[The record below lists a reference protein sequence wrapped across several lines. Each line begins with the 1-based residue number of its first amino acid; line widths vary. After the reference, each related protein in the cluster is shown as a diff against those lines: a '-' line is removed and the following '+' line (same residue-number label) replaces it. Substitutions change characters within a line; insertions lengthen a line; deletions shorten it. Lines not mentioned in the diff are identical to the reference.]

1 METFE
6 VKPKRPI
13 PWKIYLAHSLST
25 WGDNMWWFAGGLYM
39 MKLAPENLR
48 LTAMYGLIIA
58 ASVICFGASVGN
70 WIDKTRRITAARTFL
85 AIQNF
90 CVSLCAIGVSFFL
103 WVYAC
108 ELDASTV
115 AKDEKHLPEE
125 DVNEDSEIIAD
136 DDLSKETSPTQQTQ
150 LISIP
155 YLETAKFATIVGVIT
170 FSSVARLA
178 SSGTVIILQKDWIVV
193 ISDNDTDYLAK
204 MNSIL
209 RTIELTTYMLAPVI
223 SGQLFY
229 FIGYIWTGVFIAG
242 WNIVSV
248 VCEYALLNGIYRQ
261 YPRLAHKI
269 TIVDNRDEQVVCE
282 EGSQLTKDDNNK
294 IDKSLQPEAYKKK
307 ASAWEKMV
315 PKAVKESFVGWQTY
329 FDHPVRNAGLGL
341 ALLYMTVLG
350 FDNITYGYAIIQ
362 KVPESILGI
371 LVAVSAVVGVLGSIA
386 YPLLKKR
393 LGLERTGLLGMF
405 LLVSTS
411 TLSVVSIFIPG
422 SPFINWISNIK
433 NEDHDT
439 SSNIAH
445 VTVLMTGIILA
456 RFGLW
461 IVDLTITQILQ
472 ERVEEERRGVINGV
486 QDSLNN
492 SMDLLKCVLVILLPD
507 AKHFGCLIILSYIS
521 ISSGWLLY
529 AAFSRQQRGHLFHF
543 CRLIPC
549 SNQNELPA
557 TSHWPFLPEP
567 GKKQPTYDCEEEE
580 AFSLGDNR
588 DHQNEANKPIIK
600 SSVNVENLE
609 KIISCDT

>member
-1 METFE
+1 MESSEGKT
-6 VKPKRPI
+6 KRSF

-39 MKLAPENLR
+39 MKLAPGTLR

-90 CVSLCAIGVSFFL
+90 CVSLCAVGVSFFL
-103 WVYAC
+103 WAYET
-108 ELDASTV
+108 ELDATS
-115 AKDEKHLPEE
+115 KNK
-125 DVNEDSEIIAD
+125 NENESFEA
-136 DDLSKETSPTQQTQ
+136 LSLNYQSDETSKDVHEQVLP
-150 LISIP
+150 
-155 YLETAKFATIVGVIT
+155 LEAAKLVTIIVVIA
-170 FSSVARLA
+170 FSSIARLA

-204 MNSIL
+204 MNSML

-242 WNIVSV
+242 WNILSV
-248 VCEYALLNGIYRQ
+248 ICEYALLNGIYSQ
-261 YPRLAHKI
+261 FPRLAHKI
-269 TIVDNRDEQVVCE
+269 RTSDDLEEQASSE
-282 EGSQLTKDDNNK
+282 EGSQLTKDDVETK
-294 IDKSLQPEAYKKK
+294 EDGKIPEIDKTNTSV
-307 ASAWEKMV
+307 WEKV
-315 PKAVKESFVGWQTY
+315 IPKAVKESFFGWKTY

-362 KVPESILGI
+362 KVPEFILGI
-371 LVAVSAVVGVLGSIA
+371 LVAVSAVVGVLGSVA

-411 TLSVVSIFIPG
+411 TLSVVSIFLPG
-422 SPFINWISNIK
+422 SPFISHFIPSVEK
-433 NEDHDT
+433 GEELSQTHHSEQTDT
-439 SSNIAH
+439 NVAH
-445 VTVLMTGIILA
+445 ITVLMIGIIIA

-492 SMDLLKCVLVILLPD
+492 SMDLLKCILVILLPD
-507 AKHFGCLIILSYIS
+507 AKDFGCLIILSYVS

-557 TSHWPFLPEP
+557 SSHWPFLPEP
-567 GKKQPTYDCEEEE
+567 ENKQPVYDCEEEE
-580 AFSLGDNR
+580 EFRIGNNQELKN
-588 DHQNEANKPIIK
+588 NTPIIK
-600 SSVNVENLE
+600 SSVDVEKLE
-609 KIISCDT
+609 KIIGCNA

>member
-1 METFE
+1 
-6 VKPKRPI
+6 
-13 PWKIYLAHSLST
+13 
-25 WGDNMWWFAGGLYM
+25 M

-103 WVYAC
+103 WIYTC

-115 AKDEKHLPEE
+115 ANDEKSLPEE
-125 DVNEDSEIIAD
+125 GHKGESEMIAN
-136 DDLSKETSPTQQTQ
+136 DDLSKETSPDDLTQ
-150 LISIP
+150 LMSIP
-155 YLETAKFATIVGVIT
+155 SLETAKFATIVGVIT

-248 VCEYALLNGIYRQ
+248 VCEYGLLNGIYRQ
-261 YPRLAHKI
+261 YPRLAQKI
-269 TIVDNRDEQVVCE
+269 TSTDKGDEQAVCE
-282 EGSQLTKDDNNK
+282 EGCRLTNDENEKR
-294 IDKSLQPEAYKKK
+294 DKSLQPDANKKTT
-307 ASAWEKMV
+307 SIWEKIV
-315 PKAVKESFVGWQTY
+315 PKAVTESFVGWQTY

-371 LVAVSAVVGVLGSIA
+371 LVAVSAVVGVLGSVA

-422 SPFINWISNIK
+422 SPFINWISNIE
-433 NEDHDT
+433 NEDHDK
-439 SSNIAH
+439 SSNVAH

-580 AFSLGDNR
+580 VFSLGDNR
-588 DHQNEANKPIIK
+588 NQQNEINTPIIK

-609 KIISCDT
+609 KIISCNT

>member
-103 WVYAC
+103 WIYAC
-108 ELDASTV
+108 ELDKSTV
-115 AKDEKHLPEE
+115 SKDEKYLSGE
-125 DVNEDSEIIAD
+125 DVNGESEMIVT
-136 DDLSKETSPTQQTQ
+136 DDLSKGTNPNHQTQ
-150 LISIP
+150 LMSIP
-155 YLETAKFATIVGVIT
+155 SLETAKLATIVGVIT
-170 FSSVARLA
+170 FSSIARLA

-193 ISDNDTDYLAK
+193 ISENDTDYLAK

-229 FIGYIWTGVFIAG
+229 FIGYIWTGIFIAG
-242 WNIVSV
+242 WNILSV
-248 VCEYALLNGIYRQ
+248 ICEYALLNGIYTQ
-261 YPRLAHKI
+261 YPRLAQKI
-269 TIVDNRDEQVVCE
+269 TNANDSEKEAMCE
-282 EGSQLTKDDNNK
+282 EGCRLTKADM
-294 IDKSLQPEAYKKK
+294 DKKGNESK
-307 ASAWEKMV
+307 AVADEKEPSIWEKFV
-315 PKAVKESFVGWQTY
+315 PKAVRESFVGWQTY

-362 KVPESILGI
+362 KVPESVLGI
-371 LVAVSAVVGVLGSIA
+371 LVALSAVVGVLGSVT

-405 LLVSTS
+405 LLVGTS
-411 TLSVVSIFIPG
+411 TLSVLSIFIPG
-422 SPFINWISNIK
+422 SPFITWMTNVEK
-433 NEDHDT
+433 DDEDLP
-439 SSNIAH
+439 SNIAH
-445 VTVLMTGIILA
+445 VTVLMAGIILA

-472 ERVEEERRGVINGV
+472 ERVEEERRGVVNGV

-567 GKKQPTYDCEEEE
+567 ENKQPAYDCEEDE
-580 AFSLGDNR
+580 AFRIEDTQEIENCS
-588 DHQNEANKPIIK
+588 PIIK
-600 SSVNVENLE
+600 SSVDVEKLE
-609 KIISCDT
+609 KIICCNA

>member
-1 METFE
+1 M
-6 VKPKRPI
+6 
-13 PWKIYLAHSLST
+13 S
-25 WGDNMWWFAGGLYM
+25 
-39 MKLAPENLR
+39 
-48 LTAMYGLIIA
+48 
-58 ASVICFGASVGN
+58 
-70 WIDKTRRITAARTFL
+70 
-85 AIQNF
+85 
-90 CVSLCAIGVSFFL
+90 IGVSFFL

-108 ELDASTV
+108 QLDATNDTKNEKGIVENDVKGELDIHT
-115 AKDEKHLPEE
+115 
-125 DVNEDSEIIAD
+125 D
-136 DDLSKETSPTQQTQ
+136 DDLSREENPERLSQSLSFPA
-150 LISIP
+150 
-155 YLETAKFATIVGVIT
+155 LETAKFATIVGVIS

-242 WNIVSV
+242 WNILSV

-269 TIVDNRDEQVVCE
+269 TSINEEKDQVECE
-282 EGSQLTKDDNNK
+282 EGSRLTGKENVKKDNG
-294 IDKSLQPEAYKKK
+294 LQPEANNTDG
-307 ASAWEKMV
+307 SIWDRIV
-315 PKAVKESFVGWQTY
+315 PKAAKEAFVGWQTY

-371 LVAVSAVVGVLGSIA
+371 LVAVSAVVGVLGSVA
-386 YPLLKKR
+386 YPFLKKR

-422 SPFINWISNIK
+422 SPFLSWMSSIEN
-433 NEDHDT
+433 DDQDGP
-439 SSNIAH
+439 SNIAH

-472 ERVEEERRGVINGV
+472 ERVEEERRGVVNGV

-492 SMDLLKCVLVILLPD
+492 SMDLLKCVLVILLPN
-507 AKHFGCLIILSYIS
+507 AKHFGCLIILSYMS

-567 GKKQPTYDCEEEE
+567 GNKQPTFDCEEEE
-580 AFSLGDNR
+580 VFGLGNN
-588 DHQNEANKPIIK
+588 HNQQIENNSPIIK
-600 SSVNVENLE
+600 SSVDVDNLE
-609 KIISCDT
+609 KIISCNT

>member
-1 METFE
+1 
-6 VKPKRPI
+6 
-13 PWKIYLAHSLST
+13 
-25 WGDNMWWFAGGLYM
+25 M

-103 WVYAC
+103 WIYTW

-115 AKDEKHLPEE
+115 ANDEKSLPEE
-125 DVNEDSEIIAD
+125 GHKGESEMIAN
-136 DDLSKETSPTQQTQ
+136 DDLSKETSPDDLTQ
-150 LISIP
+150 LMSIP
-155 YLETAKFATIVGVIT
+155 SLETAKFATIVGVIT

-248 VCEYALLNGIYRQ
+248 VCEYGLLNGIYRQ
-261 YPRLAHKI
+261 YPRLAQKI
-269 TIVDNRDEQVVCE
+269 TSTDKGDEQAVCE
-282 EGSQLTKDDNNK
+282 EGCRLTNDENEKR
-294 IDKSLQPEAYKKK
+294 DKSLQPDANKKTT
-307 ASAWEKMV
+307 SIWEKIV
-315 PKAVKESFVGWQTY
+315 PKAVTESFVGWQTY

-371 LVAVSAVVGVLGSIA
+371 LVAVSAVVGVLGSVA

-422 SPFINWISNIK
+422 SPFINWISNIE
-433 NEDHDT
+433 NEDHDK
-439 SSNIAH
+439 SSNVAH

-580 AFSLGDNR
+580 VFCLGDNR
-588 DHQNEANKPIIK
+588 NQQNEINTPIIK

-609 KIISCDT
+609 KIISCNT